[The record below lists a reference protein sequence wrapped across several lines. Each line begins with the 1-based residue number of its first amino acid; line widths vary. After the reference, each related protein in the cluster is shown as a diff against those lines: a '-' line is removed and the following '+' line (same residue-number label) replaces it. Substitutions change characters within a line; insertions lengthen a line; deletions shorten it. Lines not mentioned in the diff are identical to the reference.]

1 MSLVEIK
8 IDNNFE
14 GLDIKNPTDKFAK
27 LITDQFRTKLG
38 IAVTYEIMGDIVNI
52 FLEKK
57 DEKKRNIP
65 YKIINGRIIVPS
77 EFQKYLSKDGKSL
90 TNMNGESDYGKVMD
104 DLNLNIFN

>member
-1 MSLVEIK
+1 MDIWKVNIE
-8 IDNNFE
+8 NNFE
-14 GLDIKNPTDKFAK
+14 GLNIKNPTEKFAK

-38 IAVTYEIMGDIVNI
+38 VAVTYEVIGNDIKI

-65 YKIINGRIIVPS
+65 YKIINGRIVVPS
-77 EFQKYLSKDGKSL
+77 EFQKYLSSDGKSL
-90 TNMNGESDYGKVMD
+90 TNMNSESDYGKVMN